1 MKLHLILSPVTLDS
15 MVHKFDI
22 FEESKKLVY
31 MEVMEVEFKNHSVA
45 YDLILAIRDK
55 INQLG
60 RHKVVALFM
69 PEISGAGWYDED
81 VQTIDNMLEINNIDI
96 DDDVFGSVCD
106 IIIDFLN
113 LLRSL

>member
-1 MKLHLILSPVTLDS
+1 MVNKKTLIIEQYLKMNKDIKTLIEKNIFPEFWD
-15 MVHKFDI
+15 VIDI
-22 FEESKKLVY
+22 IFYFNYNFLK
-31 MEVMEVEFKNHSVA
+31 
-45 YDLILAIRDK
+45 
-55 INQLG
+55 
-60 RHKVVALFM
+60 
-69 PEISGAGWYDED
+69 PDED

>member
-1 MKLHLILSPVTLDS
+1 
-15 MVHKFDI
+15 MV
-22 FEESKKLVY
+22 SKKSLIIEQY
-31 MEVMEVEFKNHSVA
+31 LKMNK
-45 YDLILAIRDK
+45 YIKDLIEKNIFPEFWDV
-55 INQLG
+55 IDI
-60 RHKVVALFM
+60 LFYFNYNFLK
-69 PEISGAGWYDED
+69 PDED

>member
-1 MKLHLILSPVTLDS
+1 MNKDIKHLIEKNIFPEFWDVI
-15 MVHKFDI
+15 DI
-22 FEESKKLVY
+22 
-31 MEVMEVEFKNHSVA
+31 
-45 YDLILAIRDK
+45 
-55 INQLG
+55 
-60 RHKVVALFM
+60 LFYFNYNFLK
-69 PEISGAGWYDED
+69 PDED